1 MTIRAS
7 HSETF
12 QHLENVRQR
21 NRENLKAS
29 PPPVQWLSRKPSDLA
44 VQDGQIRHC
53 TKTLWLELEAWVLQY
68 LLSPMKT
75 ITLRH
80 SQSKSL
86 DQGEQ
91 VRIPRRSK
99 TDLTG
104 VHNLSAF
111 VCYTY

>member
-53 TKTLWLELEAWVLQY
+53 TKTLWLELEAWVLTVLALPDEDY
-68 LLSPMKT
+68 H
-75 ITLRH
+75 IA
-80 SQSKSL
+80 SL
-86 DQGEQ
+86 AKQE
-91 VRIPRRSK
+91 P
-99 TDLTG
+99 
-104 VHNLSAF
+104 
-111 VCYTY
+111 